1 MTFFNKKEDV
11 LKIELTPHGRKLLS
25 QGKLK
30 PVYYAFLDDD
40 ILYDIVKGGSSENN
54 SQTKDRILSETIY
67 MAPQT
72 NYKGVDTS
80 VRNDDSK
87 VEQVTYLQQK

>member
-30 PVYYAFLDDD
+30 PSYYAFLDDD
-40 ILYDIVKGGSSENN
+40 ILYDSSQGGISENN
-54 SQTKDRILSETIY
+54 SQSKQRILSETLY
-67 MAPQT
+67 MKPQT
-72 NYKGVDTS
+72 NYQG
-80 VRNDDSK
+80 R
-87 VEQVTYLQQK
+87 